1 MVSYELFCLQT
12 TTHNLLAT
20 TFQSI
25 LGLEICKYSHVQ
37 LVNACHVYS
46 KSHSGT
52 VIMNYVP
59 TNFSL
64 HRWLVWLGTIDLT
77 NLICIVNIFQCHNQ
91 CGQGWCL
98 PNCVQVIVCVW
109 GVINIEIV
117 EIITKI
123 KSIHHSRLPTPLE
136 PKNWR
141 VAKAKY
147 RSISQ
152 HKLLIPIWKV
162 VRFKHEH
169 EFPNKEEKSTTSKL

>member
-1 MVSYELFCLQT
+1 MVSFELFCLQT

-46 KSHSGT
+46 KSHSRT

-141 VAKAKY
+141 VAKAN
-147 RSISQ
+147 IG
-152 HKLLIPIWKV
+152 V
-162 VRFKHEH
+162 
-169 EFPNKEEKSTTSKL
+169 